1 MSIRLKIIS
10 LWLPDYFLKKDLDIV
25 AKNTIEG
32 LNRVLKKYTPWRL
45 DEVIEQDELLKGSAE
60 KRRSIMAN
68 AHNRRVKVL
77 IEEFGY
83 EEAVKIARKAMFE
96 VGFQLGQKARL
107 RLGVG
112 DDFKDLQHAAKIM
125 YKVLGIDF
133 KIENRGKKF
142 TMIVNRCALSK
153 YYTPEACIVLSA
165 ADEGVVR
172 GLNQNMKMEFKE
184 RITGGAS
191 ECIACISEVKT

>member
-1 MSIRLKIIS
+1 MSIRLKIAS
-10 LWLPDYFLKKDLDIV
+10 LWLPDFILKRELDNV

-32 LNRVLKKYTPWRL
+32 LNGALKRCTPWRL
-45 DEVIEQDELLKGSAE
+45 DEVIEQDEVLKGSAE
-60 KRRSIMAN
+60 ERRSIMVH

-83 EEAVKIARKAMFE
+83 KEAVKIGRKSMFE
-96 VGFQLGQKARL
+96 VGFQLGQKARQ

-112 DDFKDLQHAAKIM
+112 NNFKDLKLAAKIM

-133 KIENRGKKF
+133 KIENRDEKNV
-142 TMIVNRCALSK
+142 MVVNRCALSK
-153 YYTPEACIVLSA
+153 YYIPEACVVLSA
-165 ADEGVVR
+165 ADEGVIR

-184 RITGGAS
+184 RITDGAS
-191 ECIACISEVKT
+191 ECLACISEVKV